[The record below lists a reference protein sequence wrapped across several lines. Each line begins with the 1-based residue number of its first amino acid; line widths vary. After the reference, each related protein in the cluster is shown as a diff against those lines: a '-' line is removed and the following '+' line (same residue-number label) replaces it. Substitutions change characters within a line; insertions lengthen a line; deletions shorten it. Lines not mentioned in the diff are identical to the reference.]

1 MYRKADPELKH
12 RNVTRTRTNIA
23 LGCYGKASQVC
34 ASLLCSKGLDLLEE
48 GSLLRIG
55 TDSHN
60 REYGRA
66 RLARALL
73 FYRMG
78 KIPHAKAEA
87 QHAYLLGE
95 EKGDW
100 IVQGRNDHLW

>member
-1 MYRKADPELKH
+1 MEKLRRFTPVFFVRKDS
-12 RNVTRTRTNIA
+12 I
-23 LGCYGKASQVC
+23 Y
-34 ASLLCSKGLDLLEE
+34 LEE

-87 QHAYLLGE
+87 RQAYLLGE